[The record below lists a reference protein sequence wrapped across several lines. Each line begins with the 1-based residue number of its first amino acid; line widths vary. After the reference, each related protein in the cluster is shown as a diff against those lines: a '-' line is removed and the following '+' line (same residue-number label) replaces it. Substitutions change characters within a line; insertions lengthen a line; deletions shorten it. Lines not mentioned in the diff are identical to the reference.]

1 MKSKKDPRGKPQCIY
16 RIPYKYGRECAG
28 DRNRP
33 LGVNIK
39 EHRQGYF
46 NRSKLAA
53 HVFEQDH
60 QIYGNQEIFYS
71 LNPIIL

>member
-1 MKSKKDPRGKPQCIY
+1 MYG
-16 RIPYKYGRECAG
+16 IPYKYGRESTG
-28 DRNRP
+28 ERNRP

-53 HVFEQDH
+53 HVFEQDY
-60 QIYGNQEIFYS
+60 QIDGNQEMSYS
-71 LNPIIL
+71 LNSMILKK